1 MEHVDVSPGH
11 AWLADFERSA
21 GRPLRVLHI
30 GNIANNAYNNALIQR
45 QRGIDAYV
53 LSFDYY
59 HIMATPEW
67 EDADFS
73 GDIGDDF
80 FPDWWAVDLK
90 GFERPRW
97 FIAAPLDISIR
108 YLLAEITGTPIRHW
122 LWRWATFERWLISRK
137 SPGQRL
143 VSLVMTAMLR
153 RRIVHL
159 SCTAEAPAAKLTSR
173 ILVGIARRL
182 ASPRVSLPL
191 RRAAGRLRRM
201 ARMATGAADTF
212 NSCLNRRYGSRARA
226 DVDAQLSALGRSDRL
241 ANLDFFYGWW
251 CHPYMSLLLG
261 KFDVVQAYATY
272 TAIPFLVGRR
282 DDVAYEHGTI
292 RHIPFQ
298 DTAEGRMCAVTYR
311 SAAAVCITNTDN
323 LSAAGRLGIEPARV
337 VRLPHAFDSEKLL
350 RFARENLDARPRAN
364 APPIF
369 LTPTRQH
376 WRDADLSLAKGNDRV
391 FHALRLIK
399 DQGHRCTL
407 RAVAWGKDL
416 EDSKALTRDLG
427 IEEMIDW
434 LPTMKKRDLWRAYLE
449 ANAVIDQFLTPA
461 MGGITFEAL
470 ILGRRVISHLDFG
483 QNDDFF
489 GRRPPILQCSS
500 IEEIREA
507 VRVVIDDPH
516 DKAGIGQ
523 AGRDWMLTFHSA
535 DRIVELQLEAYARLV
550 LSRPARNSR

>member
-1 MEHVDVSPGH
+1 MRD
-11 AWLADFERSA
+11 
-21 GRPLRVLHI
+21 
-30 GNIANNAYNNALIQR
+30 
-45 QRGIDAYV
+45 
-53 LSFDYY
+53 
-59 HIMATPEW
+59 
-67 EDADFS
+67 
-73 GDIGDDF
+73 
-80 FPDWWAVDLK
+80 
-90 GFERPRW
+90 
-97 FIAAPLDISIR
+97 
-108 YLLAEITGTPIRHW
+108 
-122 LWRWATFERWLISRK
+122 
-137 SPGQRL
+137 
-143 VSLVMTAMLR
+143 
-153 RRIVHL
+153 
-159 SCTAEAPAAKLTSR
+159 
-173 ILVGIARRL
+173 
-182 ASPRVSLPL
+182 
-191 RRAAGRLRRM
+191 
-201 ARMATGAADTF
+201 
-212 NSCLNRRYGSRARA
+212 RARA
-226 DVDAQLSALGRSDRL
+226 HAS
-241 ANLDFFYGWW
+241 
-251 CHPYMSLLLG
+251 
-261 KFDVVQAYATY
+261 
-272 TAIPFLVGRR
+272 
-282 DDVAYEHGTI
+282 
-292 RHIPFQ
+292 
-298 DTAEGRMCAVTYR
+298 TYR

-350 RFARENLDARPRAN
+350 RFAGENLDARPRAN

-407 RAVAWGKDL
+407 RAAAWGKDL

>member
-1 MEHVDVSPGH
+1 
-11 AWLADFERSA
+11 
-21 GRPLRVLHI
+21 VLHI

-108 YLLAEITGTPIRHW
+108 YLLAEIAGTPIRHW
-122 LWRWATFERWLISRK
+122 LWRWATFERWLISRR

-143 VSLVMTAMLR
+143 VSLVMTAILG

-159 SCTAEAPAAKLTSR
+159 SCTAEAPAAKLTSQ

-201 ARMATGAADTF
+201 ARMATRAADTF
-212 NSCLNRRYGSRARA
+212 HSCLNRRYGSRALA
-226 DVDAQLSALGRSDRL
+226 DADAQLSALGRSDRL
-241 ANLDFFYGWW
+241 ADLDFFYGWW

-282 DDVAYEHGTI
+282 DYVAYEHGTL

-298 DTAEGRMCAVTYR
+298 DTDEGRMCAVTYR

-350 RFARENLDARPRAN
+350 RFAGKNLDARPRAN

-376 WRDADLSLAKGNDRV
+376 WRDADPSLAKGNDRV

-434 LPTMKKRDLWRAYLE
+434 LPTMKKRDLWRACLE
-449 ANAVIDQFLTPA
+449 ASAVIDQFLTPA

-500 IEEIREA
+500 IEEIGEA

-523 AGRDWMLTFHSA
+523 AGRDWMLTFHST
-535 DRIVELQLEAYARLV
+535 DRIVGLQLEAYARLV
-550 LSRPARNSR
+550 LSRPARNSL